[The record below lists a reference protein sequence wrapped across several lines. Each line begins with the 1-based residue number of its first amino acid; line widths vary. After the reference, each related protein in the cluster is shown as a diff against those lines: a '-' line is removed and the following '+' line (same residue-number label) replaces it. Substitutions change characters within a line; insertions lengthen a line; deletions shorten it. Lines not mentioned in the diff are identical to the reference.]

1 VPVEQDQSVEL
12 LLALHRDGQVPL
24 GAQIEDQLRE
34 AIRAGTLGPG
44 TRLPSSRDLAGQL
57 GVSRG
62 VVVNA
67 YRQLAAEGYLAA
79 RQGAPTSVST
89 AASPAAAPASV
100 AKPTPVRARFD
111 LRPGV
116 PDTSAFPRNA
126 WLRSVRRALATMP
139 DVDLGYG
146 DPRGVVPLRST
157 LAQYLGRVRGVLADP
172 ARIIVTNGYA
182 QGQGLVCRALAAGGV
197 RRIAVEDPS
206 HPEQRLVALR
216 AGLEL
221 VPIGVDE
228 DGLRVEELDRA
239 DVGAVIVTPAHQ
251 FPTGSVLAGERRAAL
266 LDWLRERNAVAIE
279 DDYDAEYR
287 YDRLPVGA
295 LQGLEPDRIVY
306 GGSASKTLAPAL
318 RIGWLVVPEALLDAV
333 VREKR
338 AADLSTAHIEQYAF
352 ADFIACGELDRHLRR
367 MRILYRRRRDALVE
381 ALAEA
386 LPEAVVEGIAAG
398 LHAAVRLPE
407 SVDEDAILDQARRRR
422 IALSTMREHDMR
434 DTGAP
439 VTLLL
444 GYSQSPE
451 PTIRLAIEELAQ
463 AIQAARRWGP
473 RRE

>member
-1 VPVEQDQSVEL
+1 VSVEQDQSVEL
-12 LLALHRDGQVPL
+12 LLALRRGAELPL
-24 GAQIEDQLRE
+24 VSQIEDQLRE
-34 AIRAGTLGPG
+34 AIRAGTLRPG

-57 GVSRG
+57 EVSRG

-67 YRQLAAEGYLAA
+67 YRQLGAEGYLAA

-89 AASPAAAPASV
+89 AAGPAAPAS
-100 AKPTPVRARFD
+100 AAEPSPPRPRFD

-116 PDTSAFPRNA
+116 PDVSGFPRNT

-172 ARIIVTNGYA
+172 ARIVVTNGYA
-182 QGQGLVCRALAAGGV
+182 QGQGLVCRALASGGIK
-197 RRIAVEDPS
+197 RIAVEDPS

-228 DGLRVEELDRA
+228 SGLRVEELDRA

-251 FPTGSVLAGERRAAL
+251 FPTGAVLVGERRAAL

-338 AADLSTAHIEQYAF
+338 AADLSTAHIEQHAF
-352 ADFIACGELDRHLRR
+352 ADFIVRGELDRHLRR

-381 ALAEA
+381 ALAQA

-407 SVDEDAILDQARRRR
+407 SDDEDAILDQARRRR
-422 IALSTMREHDMR
+422 IALTTMREHEMR
-434 DTGAP
+434 ATGPA
-439 VTLLL
+439 TLLL

-463 AIQAARRWGP
+463 AIQAARR
-473 RRE
+473 